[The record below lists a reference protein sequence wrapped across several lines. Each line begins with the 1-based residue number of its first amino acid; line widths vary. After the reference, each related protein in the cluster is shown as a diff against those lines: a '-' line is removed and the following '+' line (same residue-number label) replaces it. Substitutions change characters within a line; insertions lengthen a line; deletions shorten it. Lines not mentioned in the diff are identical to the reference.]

1 MNTFAKDVF
10 SSFWSSSIWLPP
22 NVTWETIEQQKVE
35 NNGENE
41 NYAEFSD
48 LMHSFPLAVIMM
60 LVRLLMEK
68 LVFRPL
74 GLRLGLKDTERS
86 LPAANVVLE
95 DAFKK
100 STTVV
105 KGAEMDS
112 LCHEAELSEIQ
123 VRFVFCKLFPFLKR

>member
-1 MNTFAKDVF
+1 MTEFAKDVF
-10 SSFWSSSIWLPP
+10 SLFWSSSIWLPP

-48 LMHSFPLAVIMM
+48 LMYSFPLALLMM
-60 LVRLLMEK
+60 MVRLLMEK

-86 LPAANVVLE
+86 LPVANVVLE

-100 STTVV
+100 SAVV

-112 LCHEAELSEIQ
+112 LCHKAELSEIQ
-123 VRFVFCKLFPFLKR
+123 VRFVFCMLFPFLIR